1 MVKSGDVCLLFVNE
15 KESFVAQCDY
25 CGKSKMFGNY
35 IRNQH
40 SVAWALRAPRK
51 NRVFKPNVQKTKIM
65 VDGTM
70 RSVHICTRCMRTQ
83 QKV

>member
-1 MVKSGDVCLLFVNE
+1 M
-15 KESFVAQCDY
+15 AQCDN

-35 IRNQH
+35 IRHKH
-40 SVAWALRAPRK
+40 SIGWALRAPRK

-65 VDGTM
+65 VNGTM
-70 RSVHICTRCMRTQ
+70 RSVHLCTRCIRTL

>member
-1 MVKSGDVCLLFVNE
+1 
-15 KESFVAQCDY
+15 VAMCDY
-25 CGKSKMFGNY
+25 CGKHKMFGRT

-40 SVAWALRAPRK
+40 SIGWARRAPKK
-51 NRVFKPNVQKTKIM
+51 NRTFEPNVQKTKLM
-65 VDGTM
+65 VNGAM